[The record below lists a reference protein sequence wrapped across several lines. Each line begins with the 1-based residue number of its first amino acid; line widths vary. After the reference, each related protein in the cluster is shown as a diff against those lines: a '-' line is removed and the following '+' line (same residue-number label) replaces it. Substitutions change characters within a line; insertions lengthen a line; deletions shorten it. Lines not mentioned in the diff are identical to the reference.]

1 MRRKMPKIY
10 TFKSKKI
17 TPEVKRVDEII
28 AIFFF
33 LDIQITSEKII
44 VQIMHIIKRE
54 SVVRIHHV
62 GVLHLW
68 KSSDYFGYKNRKTA
82 RESSREDK
90 LLHYSLLLITFQ
102 KSPAGFSEEWI
113 GNSEEVKI
121 AKLLSKLG
129 DFWRFWT

>member
-44 VQIMHIIKRE
+44 AQIMHIIKRE
-54 SVVRIHHV
+54 SVVRIYHV
-62 GVLHLW
+62 GILH
-68 KSSDYFGYKNRKTA
+68 T
-82 RESSREDK
+82 
-90 LLHYSLLLITFQ
+90 
-102 KSPAGFSEEWI
+102 
-113 GNSEEVKI
+113 
-121 AKLLSKLG
+121 
-129 DFWRFWT
+129 